1 MIRVARGLSFIPIGQ
16 RKTIERKTRG
26 TVVAQGLRISEGLSR
41 KGLEAFAVYQVW
53 MAMYL
58 HPALRTRHLGTRHLR
73 TRHLGTRHLGTR
85 HLGTRHPDVCRHLA
99 ETIES
104 TEFLFIVST
113 GIDQPR
119 IALMWVGQ
127 SKRCFGKPLN
137 GLFCGL
143 HV

>member
-1 MIRVARGLSFIPIGQ
+1 MVAESCKEEIYRRIVMAKSDGVQIELLSQYF
-16 RKTIERKTRG
+16 
-26 TVVAQGLRISEGLSR
+26 EGLSAPR
-41 KGLEAFAVYQVW
+41 
-53 MAMYL
+53 
-58 HPALRTRHLGTRHLR
+58 
-73 TRHLGTRHLGTR
+73 
-85 HLGTRHPDVCRHLA
+85 GTRHPDVCRHLA

>member
-58 HPALRTRHLGTRHLR
+58 HPALRTRHLGTRHL
-73 TRHLGTRHLGTR
+73 
-85 HLGTRHPDVCRHLA
+85 GTRHPDVCRHLA